1 MGNGASK
8 ERPRRSPSAFNLRAE
23 VSGRRGE
30 RNRGFPV
37 ISGGRIPNLLAG
49 IAYVPGAAL
58 TVSVMELL
66 KASCVWRQK
75 FLVCDASVL
84 DGARCLF
91 ESRAHISWI

>member
-8 ERPRRSPSAFNLRAE
+8 ERPRRSPSAFNLGAE

-49 IAYVPGAAL
+49 IALRARSRFDG
-58 TVSVMELL
+58 
-66 KASCVWRQK
+66 Q
-75 FLVCDASVL
+75 CDGTAQGKLRLEAKIPSL
-84 DGARCLF
+84 RCL
-91 ESRAHISWI
+91 RT